1 MKFKGDILIIF
12 VTIILVAV
20 EGLPLEHY
28 LPFFRHIRNDRNSV
42 ITDYFNIGLS
52 YIEIVAFLASLHG
65 MTLSLRQLK
74 RILRHLRLGRRLNR
88 SNVGDVLDAV
98 MQELNG
104 SGSIIGY
111 RAMHQRLR
119 NNYGLVVTRE
129 TVRQVSRCC

>member
-1 MKFKGDILIIF
+1 
-12 VTIILVAV
+12 
-20 EGLPLEHY
+20 
-28 LPFFRHIRNDRNSV
+28 
-42 ITDYFNIGLS
+42 
-52 YIEIVAFLASLHG
+52 
-65 MTLSLRQLK
+65 LK
-74 RILRHLRLGRRLNR
+74 RILRHLRQLGRRLNR

-129 TVRQVSRCC
+129 TVRQVLSVVDPDGVEARLNTDLVVADTK